1 MRRAFTLIE
10 LLVVIA
16 IIAVLLALV
25 NADAMVAFLIGWVR
39 YPLRLM
45 SERSVDWPA
54 VILCA
59 ACLAGLTVGVHGFG
73 RWFAGSRPQPTV
85 WPWSRTFKLIG
96 LMLLMFS
103 AGIAAIGVTHQ
114 IVWLATT
121 KERLTQGSIAA
132 AHAVQARNNMK
143 QLAIASQSHDDESK
157 TLPAGATFDANGRA
171 LHGWQTALLP
181 YIEHGQ
187 LHGQIDLAA
196 PWNAPANA
204 RLFKQEVA
212 LFMHPYIG
220 TTNAD
225 ADFAPSHFAGNIHV
239 LGARP
244 LALKDITDGTSNT
257 LLFGEVAYDIK
268 PWGMPLNCRDPAL
281 GLNVPHGFA
290 NPMGRD
296 VVFAFADGS
305 VRSIRTDIAPHVLK
319 ALSTPKGGE
328 KVDGFDW

>member
-16 IIAVLLALV
+16 IIAILLALV
-25 NADAMVAFLIGWVR
+25 NLDAIVALLIGWVR

-45 SERSVDWPA
+45 SERAIDWPA

-59 ACLAGLTVGVHGFG
+59 VCLAGLTVGVHGFG
-73 RWFAGSRPQPTV
+73 RWFAGSRPAPAV
-85 WPWSRTFKLIG
+85 WPWSRTFKLVG
-96 LMLLMFS
+96 LVLLMFS

-121 KERLTQGSIAA
+121 KERLTTGSLPA

-143 QLAIASQSHDDESK
+143 QLAIASLTHDDIFK
-157 TLPAGATFDANGRA
+157 TLPGGATFDANGRA

-187 LHGQIDLAA
+187 LHNQIDLAA
-196 PWNAPANA
+196 PWNAPVNA
-204 RLFKQEVA
+204 PVFKQEVA
-212 LFMHPYIG
+212 LFMHPFIATSAG
-220 TTNAD
+220 

-244 LALKDITDGTSNT
+244 MALKDITDGASST
-257 LLFGEVAYDIK
+257 LLLGEVAYDIK
-268 PWGMPLNCRDPAL
+268 PWGMPLNCRDPAV

-305 VRSIRTDIAPHVLK
+305 VRPIRTDIAPHVLK

-328 KVDGFDW
+328 KVDEFEW